1 MNKIVCQNIKKTYH
15 NNCNEFVIAE
25 VAEIELKFIGLFIGL
40 SGIIYLK
47 NNKEL
52 LSELLFQI
60 GYNSLLAATKVSNAL
75 KRIKNFFVFSYSNSV
90 VNKITYIY
98 DEIKVIKNGVCH
110 ASFETMTTFKESS
123 YLGNPNDYYDLNE
136 DIEES
141 CSSSF
146 DSDLVNDAS
155 SRSPSSPSPSSPSPS
170 SPSPSSPSLEEEP
183 LSLEPLFVMEKN
195 GYEKTLDFKN
205 FDFIMHTNYR
215 YPESTETSKQNYT
228 KIYRTFMENDFSADK
243 TKYETSTAEM
253 IICTLQIDG
262 RGDFYGDRD
271 GQCGTEY
278 EIDLSQPYNFN
289 VVGNLILDEKF
300 VYWYI
305 LKKYN
310 YAIEPSANY
319 KITCIT
325 KDIKTFQLDRSCGLR
340 VHLNE
345 YEEVH
350 QST

>member
-1 MNKIVCQNIKKTYH
+1 MNRNFIFCKNIKEMYR
-15 NNCNEFVIAE
+15 NNCSDFA
-25 VAEIELKFIGLFIGL
+25 VAEIEEVTLHYFLPVLFGL
-40 SGIIYLK
+40 SCALYVK

-52 LSELLFQI
+52 ISEILFQI
-60 GYNSLLAATKVSNAL
+60 GYKSFLAATKVSNAYR
-75 KRIKNFFVFSYSNSV
+75 RIKNFFVSSDSMSV
-90 VNKITYIY
+90 VNKKTYIY
-98 DEIKVIKNGVCH
+98 DEIKVIKNGVRH
-110 ASFETMTTFKESS
+110 ASFETMATFKDSS

-136 DIEES
+136 DVEE

-146 DSDLVNDAS
+146 DSDPVNDS
-155 SRSPSSPSPSSPSPS
+155 SSPSSSSPSSSSPS
-170 SPSPSSPSLEEEP
+170 SSSQSSSSSLEEP

-195 GYEKTLDFKN
+195 DSEQTLNFKN
-205 FDFIMHTNYR
+205 FEFIMHTNYR
-215 YPESTETSKQNYT
+215 YPESFETSKQNYT
-228 KIYRTFMENDFSADK
+228 KIYRTFTENDYYADK
-243 TKYETSTAEM
+243 TKYETSAAEM

-262 RGDFYGDRD
+262 DSE
-271 GQCGTEY
+271 EY

-310 YAIEPSANY
+310 YAIESSANY

-325 KDIKTFQLDRSCGLR
+325 KDIKAFQLDRSCGLR

-345 YEEVH
+345 YEKVD
-350 QST
+350 QSILH